1 MDITVVEHDTGA
13 VVIAPQ
19 GMIDAHSAPEVR
31 SRIDQVLDG
40 GASRLVLNLQE
51 VPFLDSAGLAI
62 LVSTHKRAKEVDG
75 KVVLIWPRDEAVQR
89 ILRLTRFDK
98 VFRITGSVEEAIAAL

>member
-1 MDITVVEHDTGA
+1 MEVTVVEHSSGA

-19 GMIDAHSAPEVR
+19 GTVDAHSAPEVR

-40 GASRLVLNLQE
+40 GTTRLVLNLEE

-62 LVSTHKRAKEVDG
+62 LVSAHKRAKELDG
-75 KVVLIWPRDEAVQR
+75 NVVLIWPRDETVQR

-98 VFRITGSVEEAIAAL
+98 VFQITASVDEALAAL